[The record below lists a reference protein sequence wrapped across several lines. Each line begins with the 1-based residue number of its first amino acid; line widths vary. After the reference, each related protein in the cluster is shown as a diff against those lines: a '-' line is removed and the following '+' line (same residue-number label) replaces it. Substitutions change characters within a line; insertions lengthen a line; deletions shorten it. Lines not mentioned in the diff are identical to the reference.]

1 MRPLAL
7 RVLAGRLRRAGYA
20 VSIPAYA
27 SVTLTPAQNAERLYA
42 FIHTLSTERLHI
54 VAHSLGGIVALHL
67 LEKYPDLPMG
77 RLVTLG
83 TPAQG
88 STIAR
93 TVKPLPVLGRAFG
106 NSMVQ
111 GLSGEGVPQRIVRE
125 WGAVI
130 GTLPVGL
137 GVLLLRGEANDGAV
151 RVCEAE
157 HSAQTARIQQRV
169 SHTGML
175 FSPLTLR
182 YVLRFLQT
190 GQFSPPLASANGA

>member
-1 MRPLAL
+1 MRPLVL
-7 RVLAGRLRRAGYA
+7 QVLAGRLRRAGYM
-20 VSIPAYA
+20 VHVPAYA
-27 SVTLTPAQNAERLYA
+27 SVTLTPAQNAERLHLVIKD
-42 FIHTLSTERLHI
+42 FPTERLHI

-88 STIAR
+88 SKIAR
-93 TVKPLPVLGRAFG
+93 LIKPLPVLGRAFG
-106 NSMVQ
+106 KSMVA
-111 GLSGEGVPQRIVRE
+111 GLSGAGVPQHIGRE

-130 GTLPVGL
+130 GTLSVGL
-137 GVLLLRGEANDGAV
+137 GMPFLRGDANDGAV

-157 HSAQTARIQQRV
+157 HLAQTARIQQHV

-175 FSPLTLR
+175 FSPLTFT
-182 YVLRFLQT
+182 YILRFLQT
-190 GQFSPPLASANGA
+190 GQFSPPLMPANGA

>member
-7 RVLAGRLRRAGYA
+7 GVLAGRLRRAGYA
-20 VSIPAYA
+20 VSVPAYA
-27 SVTLTPAQNAERLYA
+27 SVTLTPAQNAERLQHV
-42 FIHTLSTERLHI
+42 IKDLPTERLHI

-88 STIAR
+88 SKIAR
-93 TVKPLPVLGRAFG
+93 LINPLPVLGRAFG
-106 NSMVQ
+106 NSMVE
-111 GLSGEGVPQRIVRE
+111 GLSGEGIPQSIGRD

-130 GTLPVGL
+130 GTLPLGL
-137 GVLLLRGEANDGAV
+137 GMPFLRGETNDGAV
-151 RVCEAE
+151 RVCEAG
-157 HSAQTARIQQRV
+157 HPAQTARIQQHV

-175 FSPLTLR
+175 FSPLTFT
-182 YVLRFLQT
+182 YILRFLQT
-190 GQFSPPLASANGA
+190 GQFSPLLEPANGG

>member
-7 RVLAGRLRRAGYA
+7 QVLARRLRRAGYT
-20 VSIPAYA
+20 VHVPAYA

-42 FIHTLSTERLHI
+42 LIKALPTERLHI

-67 LEKYPDLPMG
+67 LEKYPNLPMG

-88 STIAR
+88 SKIAR
-93 TVKPLPVLGRAFG
+93 LIKPLPVLGKAFG
-106 NSMVQ
+106 KSMVA
-111 GLSGEGVPQRIVRE
+111 GLSGVDVPQRIGRE

-130 GTLPVGL
+130 GTLSVGL
-137 GVLLLRGEANDGAV
+137 GMPFLRGEANDGAV

-157 HSAQTARIQQRV
+157 HPAQTARIQQRV

-175 FSPLTLR
+175 FSPLTFS
-182 YVLRFLQT
+182 YILRFLQT
-190 GQFSPPLASANGA
+190 GQFSPPPMPTNGA